1 MDLKDEL
8 ERLREHALT
17 LDKAVKDLD
26 YEIER
31 AVHSVASG
39 STDTGRAISILRD
52 RQNDQA
58 GLMYDLG
65 KTEAQIEDI
74 ENRIREQDERAQ
86 EIAAVERWEAAVP
99 VAREDYLDWLRPV
112 LDAPEPPE
120 HDRDDRDRHHEGE
133 ERMLQ
138 DMHREDL
145 EPEDYLDWWKSR

>member
-1 MDLKDEL
+1 MDMNDEL
-8 ERLREHALT
+8 ARLREHALT

-52 RQNDQA
+52 RQNDQL

-65 KTEAQIEDI
+65 KTEAQIEDL
-74 ENRIREQDERAQ
+74 ENRIREQDERTQ
-86 EIAAVERWEAAVP
+86 EITAVQDWEEAVP
-99 VAREDYLDWLRPV
+99 VAREDHLDWLQPV
-112 LDAPEPPE
+112 LEPPE
-120 HDRDDRDRHHEGE
+120 PTKHDRDDRDRRHDGE

-138 DMHREDL
+138 EMHREDL
-145 EPEDYLDWWKSR
+145 EPEDYSDWWKR